1 MFAKLIMVTAVNNNK
16 FYIMQS
22 NPDTEKKNQ
31 AGQLQRGFFKIP
43 LTESLVGLAIVHSVD
58 FFNLLVTMNTYM
70 EMYGFYSKH
79 TKTLYFKDSF
89 RYVAEFWDAKR
100 NRPGHFLEY
109 EPLPYK
115 EMEAYFCQ
123 MLTKKLSDSISVKGN
138 EVSKEDMEEAKVAFF
153 YDEATLKRL
162 SIDKKTAGIHP
173 SDIHDVLCQ
182 TTTNQDVELYLTH
195 PDEWFDKIS
204 AKVLK
209 IEGDRL
215 CQLFR
220 RRLSLQQILQKVWKE
235 PLHPWNQ
242 AMKLAHTVRDKAT
255 VVLTVEKDGKTE
267 CFRVKTNG
275 LLEHSLGQYDDR
287 CILPKDR
294 QLLREKYDTKCY
306 RFSIAN
312 IKKATYKNRVIFK
325 A

>member
-22 NPDTEKKNQ
+22 NPDNTSFTATYGRVGTSGQCAVYPMSKWNQKYNEKIRKGY
-31 AGQLQRGFFKIP
+31 ADV
-43 LTESLVGLAIVHSVD
+43 TALVETAKKANPAD
-58 FFNLLVTMNTYM
+58 
-70 EMYGFYSKH
+70 
-79 TKTLYFKDSF
+79 
-89 RYVAEFWDAKR
+89 EF
-100 NRPGHFLEY
+100 
-109 EPLPYK
+109 
-115 EMEAYFCQ
+115 
-123 MLTKKLSDSISVKGN
+123 
-138 EVSKEDMEEAKVAFF
+138 MEEAKVAFF